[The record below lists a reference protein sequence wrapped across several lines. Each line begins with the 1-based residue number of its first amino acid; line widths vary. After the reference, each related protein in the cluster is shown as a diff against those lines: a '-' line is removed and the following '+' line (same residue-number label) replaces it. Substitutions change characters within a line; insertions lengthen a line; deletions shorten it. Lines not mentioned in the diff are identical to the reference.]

1 MASVTTMEELQAG
14 FADACAREE
23 LLIQELADARTDKE
37 AFHRVI
43 AALNQKGN
51 PAARAPGMHD
61 HIRLSQIRDCK
72 NQIEGWEQLA
82 RLSGG
87 FARPS
92 DGAQLL
98 IDAGLSKGKRRS
110 VVSTASNH
118 MSNSDDWERTD
129 AGTYRWVLYGASDH
143 DPAGQEGDEWPAELY
158 PTGDGD
164 ASPHTYRANGETEV
178 AVGRIIA

>member
-1 MASVTTMEELQAG
+1 MEELQAALTG
-14 FADACAREE
+14 ACAREE